1 MKIKYLGTAAYEG
14 IPALFCECETCK
26 KSLKLGGKNLRT
38 RSQALINDD
47 LLIDFN
53 CDTLSHYYTYK
64 MDWNKIRN
72 CLITHSHDD
81 HLYISDIMQ
90 LRGHDFSHPNDDY
103 SITFHAGLRSF
114 KMLGDAFVLKGV
126 NSNVLKNH
134 FLEPFKEYQIASYK
148 VIPLPANHDFTS
160 SPYIYYIE
168 KDDKKMVYGHDSG
181 FFFEDVIDKLRTLKP
196 LNFIS
201 LDCTGAL
208 LKGWRDNHMSLDV
221 NIELINRLKE
231 EGIIDDKTI
240 IVSNHFSH
248 NGKATYEGLAKAAKP
263 FNIIISYDGMEI
275 EF

>member
-1 MKIKYLGTAAYEG
+1 M
-14 IPALFCECETCK
+14 
-26 KSLKLGGKNLRT
+26 
-38 RSQALINDD
+38 
-47 LLIDFN
+47 
-53 CDTLSHYYTYK
+53 
-64 MDWNKIRN
+64 
-72 CLITHSHDD
+72 
-81 HLYISDIMQ
+81 
-90 LRGHDFSHPNDDY
+90 
-103 SITFHAGLRSF
+103 
-114 KMLGDAFVLKGV
+114 
-126 NSNVLKNH
+126 LKNH

-148 VIPLPANHDFTS
+148 VIALPANHDFTS

-248 NGKATYEGLAKAAKP
+248 NGKATYEDLVKVAKP